1 MQPSTTSPDRPNP
14 TKPKK
19 PPFIS
24 FFCLQKH
31 NFTTPLPDPY
41 SSFPPDPCSIGS
53 VIFSICAPMSVH
65 IYHFDNESFFMTIPY
80 LWISLLLNAVLLWWA
95 LSTILFSSIPVLHH
109 SDPQHID
116 AASWYEAHP
125 VDLLNASA
133 VFNTV
138 HGALKQKDSNLMPV
152 GVSFIPAYIPPNTLM
167 YHSTS
172 QPEIPETYE
181 WIAMDWEF
189 SYSFAGFQR
198 GKKLHFGPPHKK
210 PHASKLPGKFGKPR
224 GDSYLYTFRNTK
236 PLDKIIYLEGA
247 SAAKTATGEMDQQ
260 LVLSGQDSF
269 DGIVDEYTAADVICK
284 WGKDFGLQ
292 GYIRLEVGFEMVLC
306 DFHDGIE
313 LAANVS
319 LANVTDLAHLPNE
332 KEEAET
338 PLEKKREKLVDSW
351 AHMNSWEWAR
361 AGARVNDGE
370 SRILLDYSKMV
381 TPHNKTWMDP
391 DPYLRRLLTLSKNEK
406 ENIVS
411 DVRKSMLEPA
421 EPHKKTD
428 WQLVTQRLEE
438 KFAPLLMMLEAAFR
452 RFENELD
459 KGDLGEPLENAVG
472 DLSRITYNIVR
483 RYAARDIRDDSAQR
497 DDAFKKAV
505 EDYASHTYPL
515 TTSMESLIYSSI
527 YKITHELMT
536 HIFDIYYTSR
546 EMFHDIY
553 VEPSSDHHDE
563 FKKTLLMKR
572 KALSEFT
579 GVLRWSIFTR
589 CNEACAWDEICYSPT
604 WGPGPFG
611 WGANDKYMY
620 HDGDRYRIPKELSC
634 VSWKDVSRR

>member
-1 MQPSTTSPDRPNP
+1 
-14 TKPKK
+14 
-19 PPFIS
+19 
-24 FFCLQKH
+24 
-31 NFTTPLPDPY
+31 
-41 SSFPPDPCSIGS
+41 
-53 VIFSICAPMSVH
+53 MSVH
-65 IYHFDNESFFMTIPY
+65 IYHIDNESFFMTIPY

-95 LSTILFSSIPVLHH
+95 LSNILFSSLPVLHH
-109 SDPQHID
+109 SHPQHID
-116 AASWYEAHP
+116 AATWYKAHP
-125 VDLLNASA
+125 VDLFNASA

-198 GKKLHFGPPHKK
+198 GKKLHFRPPHKK

-351 AHMNSWEWAR
+351 AHMNGWEWK
-361 AGARVNDGE
+361 
-370 SRILLDYSKMV
+370 SR
-381 TPHNKTWMDP
+381 
-391 DPYLRRLLTLSKNEK
+391 
-406 ENIVS
+406 
-411 DVRKSMLEPA
+411 
-421 EPHKKTD
+421 
-428 WQLVTQRLEE
+428 
-438 KFAPLLMMLEAAFR
+438 
-452 RFENELD
+452 
-459 KGDLGEPLENAVG
+459 
-472 DLSRITYNIVR
+472 
-483 RYAARDIRDDSAQR
+483 
-497 DDAFKKAV
+497 
-505 EDYASHTYPL
+505 
-515 TTSMESLIYSSI
+515 
-527 YKITHELMT
+527 
-536 HIFDIYYTSR
+536 
-546 EMFHDIY
+546 
-553 VEPSSDHHDE
+553 
-563 FKKTLLMKR
+563 
-572 KALSEFT
+572 
-579 GVLRWSIFTR
+579 
-589 CNEACAWDEICYSPT
+589 C
-604 WGPGPFG
+604 
-611 WGANDKYMY
+611 
-620 HDGDRYRIPKELSC
+620 SC
-634 VSWKDVSRR
+634 Q